1 MNVKRIIV
9 DELPEICNFCQ
20 FEDILDYVGCHFCYA
35 KRKSISREKNYNLSR
50 PSWCPLVI
58 DECCEWHGEYG
69 GYDEHGD
76 MIFFARKTG
85 CSDSHIQKVS
95 VVDYTYC
102 PNCGRKIKYVEV
114 E

>member
-1 MNVKRIIV
+1 MAYP
-9 DELPEICNFCQ
+9 DEWNDVLKER
-20 FEDILDYVGCHFCYA
+20 DA
-35 KRKSISREKNYNLSR
+35 MR
-50 PSWCPLVI
+50 PSWCPLEV
-58 DECCEWHGEYG
+58 EQECEWHGEYG

-114 E
+114 EW